1 MIPPFDP
8 SPETRAEEQRRVAL
22 GYITEAWIEA
32 VKDGVDPDHVADAA
46 LEAALREMVA
56 LRGECETA
64 RILDAL
70 GPRVTRGD
78 FTTVTTRQ

>member
-1 MIPPFDP
+1 MTPPFDLT
-8 SPETRAEEQRRVAL
+8 PEMRADEQKRVAL

-32 VKDGVDPDHVADAA
+32 VKDGIDPDHVADAA

-56 LRGECETA
+56 LRGEVETVRLLSVFA
-64 RILDAL
+64 
-70 GPRVTRGD
+70 PRVERGD